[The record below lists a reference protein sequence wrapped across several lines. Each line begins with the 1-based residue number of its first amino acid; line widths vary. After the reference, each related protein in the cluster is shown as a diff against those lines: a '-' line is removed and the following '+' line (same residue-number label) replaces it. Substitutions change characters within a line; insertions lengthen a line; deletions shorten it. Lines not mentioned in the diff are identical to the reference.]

1 MIVLS
6 ATNKKI
12 QVVLAGA
19 ITTSQLDCYAAWRD
33 FDSTTYV
40 AGDFGVATN
49 STTDVDLVA
58 APAASHYIVVDYL
71 SVYNKDT
78 AAATVSVKYDVA
90 GTEKILWKGLLAVG
104 YKLEYAE
111 GAGFRVLDTNGAALG
126 VGTPGANGTNGAP
139 GAPGVGTTGTA
150 VLQFGGYP
158 GASDAS
164 VAVTGQAGIV
174 AGSVVE
180 AWLRLE
186 ATGDHSADEHWVE
199 SIEVYAGN
207 IVAGTGFT
215 IYGKNLNQVVPMLPA
230 RDLGINRTVGPGTG
244 VNQVRQGFSNKA
256 PRLYGEWNVQWRWS

>member
-6 ATNKKI
+6 ATNKKL

-19 ITTSQLDCYAAWRD
+19 IATSQLDCYAAWRD
-33 FDSTTYV
+33 FDTTTYV

-78 AAATVSVKYDVA
+78 AAATVSIKYDVA
-90 GTEKILWKGLLAVG
+90 GTEKIVWKGLLAVG
-104 YKLEYAE
+104 YKVEYVE
-111 GAGFRVLDTNGAALG
+111 GTGFRVLDTNGAALG
-126 VGTPGANGTNGAP
+126 VGTPGANGTDGAP

-150 VLQFGGYP
+150 ILDFGGFP

-164 VAVTGQAGIV
+164 VTVTGQAGIV
-174 AGSVVE
+174 SGSVVE
-180 AWLRLE
+180 AWMRLE

-207 IVAGTGFT
+207 IVAATGFT
-215 IYGKNLNQVVPMLPA
+215 IYGKNVNPISPGHRNSWMYA
-230 RDLGINRTVGPGTG
+230 DRIVGPGTG
-244 VNQVRQGFSNKA
+244 TNQVRQQTSVKA
-256 PRLYGEWNVQWRWS
+256 PRIYGQWTVQWRWS

>member
-6 ATNKKI
+6 ATNKKL

-19 ITTSQLDCYAAWRD
+19 IATSQLDCYAAWRD

-49 STTDVDLVA
+49 NTTDVDLVA

-90 GTEKILWKGLLAVG
+90 GAEKVLWKGLLAVG
-104 YKLEYAE
+104 YKLEYVE
-111 GAGFRVLDTNGAALG
+111 GTGFRVLDTNGATLG

-150 VLQFGGYP
+150 VLQFGGFP
-158 GASDAS
+158 GASDTS

-174 AGSVVE
+174 STSVVE
-180 AWLRLE
+180 AWMRLE

-199 SIEVYAGN
+199 SLEVYAGS
-207 IVAGTGFT
+207 IVDGVGFT
-215 IYGKNLNQVVPMLPA
+215 IYGKNVNPISPVHRNA
-230 RDLGINRTVGPGTG
+230 WATSARTVGPGVG
-244 VNQVRQGFSNKA
+244 VNQVRNTLTNKA
-256 PRLYGEWNVQWRWS
+256 PRLYGQWTVQWRWS

>member
-6 ATNKKI
+6 ATNKKL

-19 ITTSQLDCYAAWRD
+19 IATSQLDCYAAWRD

-58 APAASHYIVVDYL
+58 APAASRYIVVDYL
-71 SVYNKDT
+71 SVYNSDT

-90 GTEKILWKGLLAVG
+90 GAEKILWKGLLAVG
-104 YKLEYAE
+104 YKLEYVE
-111 GAGFRVLDTNGAALG
+111 GTGFRVLDTNGAALG

-150 VLQFGGYP
+150 VLDFGGYP
-158 GASDAS
+158 GTSDAS
-164 VAVTGQAGIV
+164 VDVTGQAGIV
-174 AGSVVE
+174 GTSVVE

-199 SIEVYAGN
+199 SLEVYAGN
-207 IVAGTGFT
+207 IVDGVGFT
-215 IYGKNLNQVVPMLPA
+215 IYGKNLAQVVPQSPTNFLSQA
-230 RDLGINRTVGPGTG
+230 RVTGPGTG
-244 VNQVRQGFSNKA
+244 ANQVRATPFVKT
-256 PRLYGEWNVQWRWS
+256 PRLYGQWNVQWRWS